1 MTTIVQVAH
10 ITRIPGPVQ
19 SLGRFLKQKKEITC
33 YQILHPLDDSLSYSA
48 LVKKDKEIAK
58 KKRIALGPMKYFI
71 SFFLT
76 LKWLKKLPKKIDLA
90 IGMNCF
96 DTLAL
101 LTAKKLKFKNIDRV
115 VFFNT
120 DFSRRRFTSPFLNN
134 LYVAIDKFTA
144 KSADFLC
151 CNTKRTIKAR
161 AKEGIGKEKIIYTP
175 NGVFL
180 ADIGRVNNNK
190 SFLPQLIYVGSLNRD
205 HGLQDVFP
213 VLTKTSLKLFIIGSG
228 SDEKYFKQL
237 VQKQKLANQ
246 VFFLGFMSH
255 KQILEYLKRF
265 SGFGLAP
272 YSQKSDWTY
281 YADPVKIK
289 EYLAC
294 LVPPITTDTTEISQ
308 IIKKNNL
315 GFVYQKSPK
324 KIFQKIA
331 SLNNSDYINIINRI
345 VSYQSQ
351 LDYDQIYQKVF
362 QLKK

>member
-19 SLGRFLKQKKEITC
+19 SLGRFFNEKNGVAY
-33 YQILHPLDDSLSYSA
+33 YQIYHPLDQSISA
-48 LVKKDKEIAK
+48 SVLINQNKIIAQ
-58 KKRIALGPMKYFI
+58 RNALFISPIKYFA

-76 LKWLKKLPKKIDLA
+76 LRWLKKLPKKIDLA

-101 LTAKKLKFKNIDRV
+101 LIAKKLKLKNIDRV

-120 DFSRRRFTSPFLNN
+120 DFSRRRFTGPFLNN
-134 LYVAIDKFTA
+134 LYVAIDRLSA
-144 KSADFLC
+144 RGADFLC

-190 SFLPQLIYVGSLNRD
+190 SFLPQLIYVGSLNKD

-213 VLTKTSLKLFIIGSG
+213 VLTKTNLKLFIIGSG
-228 SDEKYFKQL
+228 SDEEYFKQL

-331 SLNNSDYINIINRI
+331 SLNNSDYKNIIKRI
-345 VSYQSQ
+345 VSYQAQ